1 MGGVGREAH
10 TGAGQGTG
18 NVRSTLNL
26 DWSILDLCSLKDEK
40 RGGKLGCCE

>member
-10 TGAGQGTG
+10 TGARGSTG

-26 DWSILDLCSLKDEK
+26 DWSILDLCSLKDGK
-40 RGGKLGCCE
+40 RGGKLGSCE